1 MKKLLL
7 YSLVFVIGFYS
18 CDNDD
23 ANFETVIVANAIL
36 QTKAELR
43 DAITVEAP
51 SPIQTSGKIFVY
63 QDYVFVNDQNRG
75 VHVINNEDPTAPQ
88 KIAFIKIPGNEDIEI
103 RNDILYADSY
113 TDLVLFDIS
122 NINSIERTQ
131 LYEDVFN
138 GFGFAQTSI
147 TEPFDYI
154 EYGNYDPQTQIVT
167 GWTFTQERR
176 EVFDDAIFLED
187 ASTVSGTDA
196 TGQGG
201 SLARFKIVDEYLYA
215 VDFTTLYVF
224 NIANQVVATEVNRQ
238 DIGWQIETI
247 FNQGDYLY
255 MGSASGMFIYEVS
268 NPALPQYRSSIDHLT
283 GCDPVVVDGDYAFL
297 TLRGGNTCGQPES
310 ILEVIDVS
318 DRSNPFIVRDY
329 TMQSPYG
336 LGFKEQLLFVSDG
349 DNGFHIYD
357 KSDPTD
363 LQLIDVIE
371 DINVFDVIPLEERLL
386 AIADNILYQYHYEE
400 DGLSLLSEYA
410 IN

>member
-1 MKKLLL
+1 
-7 YSLVFVIGFYS
+7 
-18 CDNDD
+18 
-23 ANFETVIVANAIL
+23 
-36 QTKAELR
+36 
-43 DAITVEAP
+43 
-51 SPIQTSGKIFVY
+51 
-63 QDYVFVNDQNRG
+63 
-75 VHVINNEDPTAPQ
+75 
-88 KIAFIKIPGNEDIEI
+88 
-103 RNDILYADSY
+103 
-113 TDLVLFDIS
+113 
-122 NINSIERTQ
+122 
-131 LYEDVFN
+131 
-138 GFGFAQTSI
+138 
-147 TEPFDYI
+147 
-154 EYGNYDPQTQIVT
+154 
-167 GWTFTQERR
+167 
-176 EVFDDAIFLED
+176 
-187 ASTVSGTDA
+187 
-196 TGQGG
+196 
-201 SLARFKIVDEYLYA
+201 
-215 VDFTTLYVF
+215 
-224 NIANQVVATEVNRQ
+224 
-238 DIGWQIETI
+238 
-247 FNQGDYLY
+247 
-255 MGSASGMFIYEVS
+255 MFIYEVS

-386 AIADNILYQYHYEE
+386 AIADNILYQYNYEE